1 MTQSVVA
8 MCARTTAADVRE
20 RPPYLSTDIL
30 ISSDPWENRVA
41 ILEDGRLAEIYV
53 EREERVIGSIYKG
66 KVVNVLPGMGASF
79 CDIGLGR
86 NAFLYVDDINKTPL
100 NIGDVEITS
109 GRSGYTITE
118 KVNRGDDVLV
128 QIVKEPRGLKGA
140 RVSTNI
146 SLPGRYLILMPTGK
160 FSGVSRKIESAA
172 ERERL
177 KTIMKAIR
185 PEGMATVVRTAAAG
199 VSNAELIADL
209 GVLIRMWHGI
219 LEQYKRVP
227 APALLH
233 KDMNLVYK
241 TARDFITPEVNKVWL
256 DDETETENV
265 RDFMR
270 LLGPQYVDR
279 IQYYEAGK
287 RLFADFKI
295 DDEIARL
302 MKPTVKLPSGGS
314 IVIES
319 TEALT
324 VVDVNSGKFT
334 GGKNLDDTIVRTNV
348 EAAAEIARQVRLR
361 DIGGI
366 IVCDFIDMSSEKD
379 RNRVIEALQEG
390 LRKDR
395 TRSTIQS
402 FSPLG
407 LLEFTR
413 KRVGKDLGQQL
424 RGKCPVCDGLG
435 SVMSPESVAIEAFR
449 EIVSHKNGK
458 PQHVHIAASPSVA
471 AQAEYWYED
480 ERVQLAERIGA
491 TIDVFV
497 DPAVHPERPRVLF
510 DDAALPPFAPIRV
523 GDEFEVELLNL
534 RLPVATS
541 AAAIVAGRLI
551 EVENAANA
559 IGKTI
564 RIKILDV
571 EGSDILAEPRF
582 PIGSP
587 AAQAAGEGRKRRRRG
602 GRGRK
607 PLTAQEQSEELREL
621 AEEAEKGL
629 GGRTSIGISTTEE
642 VVAKTASPK
651 TTAQKAADG
660 AVALLPGEVLSGA
673 RVGGVLPGE
682 KLSGDRVAAGGRA
695 DAGSRAE
702 GGSRAATG
710 ARADTGGRADAGGRT
725 AVPIRPPVTPAAA
738 AHVNAEG
745 EAAEDAGHRRR
756 RRRRGRGGRG
766 GADAAALAGGR
777 PGAEAATAAGGRGI
791 PAAGVA
797 AAGAGVATYDVDAD
811 EGDEDETTPLS
822 AQAGDPGAEGQTG
835 DRKRRRRRR
844 RRRGRGTGE
853 GAQAG
858 QGVAAAGES
867 QAVPDRHI
875 FRVDAE
881 GGAQA
886 TGETAPP
893 APSRALAPWNRKR
906 GDVAVEP
913 PPPVITAPPE
923 TREPVK
929 AARPSRRRRS
939 PEERALAYGGQLEPA
954 APVPALPKPEQPA
967 AAASNAPAA
976 TDSKRR
982 PRRKTPSGADIASAI
997 ADTAVAAVGAATRKL
1012 ADAAASVLGTAAP
1025 APDGAKR
1032 TTGTRKAATTSAPAK
1047 AKKSSTAATA
1057 AKKTPAA
1064 ATAAKKTPA
1073 AAAAAK
1079 KTPARA
1085 GAAKKSA
1092 GSKAGASKVT
1102 ANGAKATPAKSGAT
1116 KLASGAKAPAA
1127 KKAPADR
1134 KAPAA
1139 KKTAATRKKR

>member
-1 MTQSVVA
+1 MR
-8 MCARTTAADVRE
+8 ARTTAAIGPTE
-20 RPPYLSTDIL
+20 RPVTTLSTDIL

-41 ILEDGRLAEIYV
+41 ILEEGRLAEIYV

-79 CDIGLGR
+79 VDIGLGR

-100 NIGDVEITS
+100 NIGDVEVTS

-118 KVNRGDDVLV
+118 KVSRGDDVLV

-160 FSGVSRKIESAA
+160 FSGVSRKIESAD
-172 ERERL
+172 ERNRL
-177 KTIMKAIR
+177 KAVMKAIR
-185 PEGMATVVRTAAAG
+185 PEGMATVVRTAAAN

-241 TARDFITPEVNKVWL
+241 TARDFITPEVNNVWL
-256 DDETETENV
+256 DDQTETENV
-265 RDFMR
+265 KDFMR

-279 IQYYEAGK
+279 IKYYDGGK
-287 RLFADFKI
+287 ELFGDFKI

-366 IVCDFIDMSSEKD
+366 IVCDFIDMSSESD
-379 RNRVIEALQEG
+379 RNRVISALQEG

-424 RGKCPVCDGLG
+424 RGKCPTCEGLG
-435 SVMSPESVAIEAFR
+435 SVMSPESVTIGTFR
-449 EIVSHKNGK
+449 EILAHQHPSTGSGESNGK
-458 PQHVHIAASPSVA
+458 HVHIAAAPTVA

-480 ERVQLAERIGA
+480 ERVQLAAEVG
-491 TIDVFV
+491 TQIDVFV
-497 DPAVHPERPRVLF
+497 DPAVHPERPRVIWGNEN
-510 DDAALPPFAPIRV
+510 LPPFAPIRV
-523 GDEFEVELLNL
+523 GDEFEVELLHT
-534 RLPVATS
+534 RLPNATS

-564 RIKILDV
+564 KIRILDV
-571 EGSDILAEPRF
+571 EGSDILAEARTRIEAVT
-582 PIGSP
+582 PIGE
-587 AAQAAGEGRKRRRRG
+587 ARGAKKRRRG

-607 PLTAQEQSEELREL
+607 RELTPAEQTAELREL

-629 GGRTSIGISTTEE
+629 GGRTSIGISTVEE
-642 VVAKTASPK
+642 VDAKAAGPK

-660 AVALLPGEVLSGA
+660 RVTTLLPTSTSSGQAALLSGA
-673 RVGGVLPGE
+673 RGPVLPGE
-682 KLSGDRVAAGGRA
+682 RLSGDRVGA
-695 DAGSRAE
+695 S
-702 GGSRAATG
+702 ATG
-710 ARADTGGRADAGGRT
+710 R
-725 AVPIRPPVTPAAA
+725 PAAPIPLRQPHSSPA
-738 AHVNAEG
+738 ASSGPAPIEPEG
-745 EAAEDAGHRRR
+745 EEARRRR
-756 RRRRGRGGRG
+756 RRRRGRGRG
-766 GADAAALAGGR
+766 GSEVAAH
-777 PGAEAATAAGGRGI
+777 GAA
-791 PAAGVA
+791 PAAVVSPLIADPELEDDEDEATVAVGQTNGA
-797 AAGAGVATYDVDAD
+797 AAGENG
-811 EGDEDETTPLS
+811 E
-822 AQAGDPGAEGQTG
+822 
-835 DRKRRRRRR
+835 RKRRRRRR
-844 RRRGRGTGE
+844 RRRGRGPGDE
-853 GAQAG
+853 AG
-858 QGVAAAGES
+858 SGQPAAAAAGPS
-867 QAVPDRHI
+867 PTGVVPDRHI
-875 FRVDAE
+875 FRVGPD
-881 GGAQA
+881 GAQA

-893 APSRALAPWNRKR
+893 PPSRAIAPWNRKR

-913 PPPVITAPPE
+913 PPPVITVPPE
-923 TREPVK
+923 RGEPVK
-929 AARPSRRRRS
+929 AAHPTRTRRTPTAAGATKRG
-939 PEERALAYGGQLEPA
+939 ALEQ
-954 APVPALPKPEQPA
+954 APPMPALPAPPARESVEAKPRRTRT
-967 AAASNAPAA
+967 AASATTLAVTPAP
-976 TDSKRR
+976 
-982 PRRKTPSGADIASAI
+982 
-997 ADTAVAAVGAATRKL
+997 VAAEKKPR
-1012 ADAAASVLGTAAP
+1012 S
-1025 APDGAKR
+1025 R
-1032 TTGTRKAATTSAPAK
+1032 ATT
-1047 AKKSSTAATA
+1047 
-1057 AKKTPAA
+1057 AKKTPAK
-1064 ATAAKKTPA
+1064 ATATKKAT
-1073 AAAAAK
+1073 
-1079 KTPARA
+1079 
-1085 GAAKKSA
+1085 
-1092 GSKAGASKVT
+1092 
-1102 ANGAKATPAKSGAT
+1102 GAK
-1116 KLASGAKAPAA
+1116 KAPAA
-1127 KKAPADR
+1127 KKATR
-1134 KAPAA
+1134 
-1139 KKTAATRKKR
+1139 KKTAAV